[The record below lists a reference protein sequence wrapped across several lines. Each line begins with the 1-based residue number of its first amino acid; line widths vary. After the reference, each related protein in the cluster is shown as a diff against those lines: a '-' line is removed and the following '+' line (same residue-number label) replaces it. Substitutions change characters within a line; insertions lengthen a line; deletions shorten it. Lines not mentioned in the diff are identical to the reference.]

1 MAGLLEIEKKNESV
15 RGVSEKNPE
24 TFRCGSGENRWKRN
38 STEPKTMKTNAKSF
52 LILFVLITAAFIP
65 ARADFI
71 KSTYVGPSDGNWG
84 DPANWSPAVVP
95 NNDGGNTFG
104 VRFAKVFLTL
114 DLDVAVNRITFAPG
128 DSIFDGGDA
137 PVLFSVDHDFSALR
151 TKVGTGGFPYF
162 FADTK
167 DVTADLGDLADFSGT
182 TLNSGYA
189 YGVAAS
195 AGRAATLKFN
205 GANIVKSN
213 AGLELIGAGTYI
225 VDENGTDAL
234 AHFRHNLLYGYF
246 DLEVGRN
253 FTTEGSFVNEGEV
266 IIFATDPDSI
276 AGDETTTLTINGDYT
291 GIGYPLDPNTNGFLT
306 LLAAGPVGDAMMVI
320 NGALINYD
328 ANTRT
333 LHKTIFAWEAANG
346 ASATTTVLGVSGA
359 FDIRASEASL
369 LLFGPN
375 TGFRDSS
382 GRSALL
388 NLATSARL
396 LLGDRDFTTKG
407 DFTSTSRLSIF
418 GDTQMTVRGN
428 LTIESGFLGLWP
440 LTGYA
445 FASAPGF
452 PTDPAYLP
460 ANLLVTG
467 NFNLPTQ
474 SILRFHVF
482 DANTLATMSVNGT
495 VTLAGSLQSGVDDVS
510 QLSQSDTI
518 TVMTAGQIVGQFS
531 NVPSGGRV
539 NSYADFDSDN
549 NPKGDPLGSF
559 LVTYDNTT
567 LVLSDF
573 QPAEGALHQTIAPS
587 DPEAGPRLLF
597 R

>member
-1 MAGLLEIEKKNESV
+1 
-15 RGVSEKNPE
+15 
-24 TFRCGSGENRWKRN
+24 
-38 STEPKTMKTNAKSF
+38 MKTNAKSF

-65 ARADFI
+65 ARAASI
-71 KSTYVGPSDGNWG
+71 RSTYIGPIEGNWG

-95 NNDGGNTFG
+95 NNDGGNTFA
-104 VRFAKVFLTL
+104 VRFADVFLTL

-137 PVLFSVDHDFSALR
+137 PVLFCVDHDFSSLQ
-151 TKVGTGGFPYF
+151 TKVGTGGLPYF

-225 VDENGTDAL
+225 VDENGRNAL
-234 AHFRHNLLYGYF
+234 RHFRHNLLFGYF
-246 DLEVGRN
+246 DLEVGRD
-253 FTTEGSFVNEGEV
+253 FTTEGCFVNEGEV
-266 IIFATDPDSI
+266 VILASDPDSI
-276 AGDETTTLTINGDYT
+276 AGDVTTTLTINGNYT
-291 GIGYPLDPNTNGFLT
+291 GIGYPLDPNTNGTAT
-306 LLAAGPVGDAMMVI
+306 LIAAGPAGDARMII
-320 NGALINYD
+320 NGALTNYD
-328 ANTRT
+328 CATQT
-333 LHKTIFAWEAANG
+333 LDKSAFAWLAANG
-346 ASATTTVLGVSGA
+346 ASATTRVLRGNMPL
-359 FDIRASEASL
+359 DIVTSNASL
-369 LLFGPN
+369 VLFGPN

-382 GRSALL
+382 GRNALR
-388 NLATSARL
+388 NLTTSARL

-428 LTIESGFLGLWP
+428 LTIQSGFLALWP

-445 FASAPGF
+445 FAGEPGF
-452 PTDPAYLP
+452 PTNPAYLD
-460 ANLLVTG
+460 ANLLVRKNVT
-467 NFNLPTQ
+467 LPAQ
-474 SILRFHVF
+474 SFLRFHVY
-482 DANTLATMSVNGT
+482 DAITLATMTVNGS
-495 VTLAGSLQSGVDDVS
+495 VTLAGTLQIAVDDVT
-510 QLSQSDTI
+510 QLSPSDSI
-518 TVMTAGQIVGQFS
+518 SVMSANQIVGQFA
-531 NVPSGGRV
+531 NVASGSRLD
-539 NSYADFDSDN
+539 SYIGFDVDN
-549 NPKGDPLGSF
+549 NPIGDPLGSF
-559 LVTYDNTT
+559 LVTYDETT

-573 QPAEGALHQTIAPS
+573 QPAEGAWNLKFVPNDS
-587 DPEAGPRLLF
+587 DVRQRRLLK